1 MSPSETLERDLRAAR
16 PVAPAA
22 LRERVRTIAAQEPER
37 EPFLRRLSLR
47 RFVLVATPATVVVA
61 LVTAGVIVLTRP
73 ETSGETAAVGG
84 EPARTS
90 PATLESST
98 RDAAP
103 AQEDEESATPPSA
116 GALPPTQGRLQRYDA
131 QLQLQ
136 VDGIDELS
144 RATQQAMRI
153 TRSLGGSVS
162 SVSYD
167 APSQGVGSAQ
177 LTLRVPVERVQ
188 SAIVQLSGL
197 GTILGQ
203 RYGIEDL
210 QPAADDLT
218 KQIEQTQARIA
229 QLQESLRNPNRTAAE
244 RAVLQA
250 RLSDARRQLRDL
262 RAALT
267 STRAEA
273 RFATIQL
280 GLTTEEILPTPVED
294 DEGALDGVVDV
305 LRWEALALLYV
316 LVVAGPF
323 VVVGVAV
330 WFLLRLRR
338 RREEARLLAQT

>member
-1 MSPSETLERDLRAAR
+1 MLPSETLERELRTAK
-16 PVAPAA
+16 PVAPAT
-22 LRERVRTIAAQEPER
+22 LRERVLTIAAQEPER
-37 EPFLRRLSLR
+37 QPFLQRLSLR
-47 RFVLVATPATVVVA
+47 RFVLVAAPATVIVAVVA
-61 LVTAGVIVLTRP
+61 AGVIGLTGPRTGDEQQAGRGVP
-73 ETSGETAAVGG
+73 SSDPTTATTS
-84 EPARTS
+84 
-90 PATLESST
+90 LES
-98 RDAAP
+98 REAAP
-103 AQEDEESATPPSA
+103 AQDESAAPPAA
-116 GALPPTQGRLQRYDA
+116 GALQPTQGRLQRYDA

-144 RATQQAMRI
+144 SATQRAMRI
-153 TRSLGGSVS
+153 TRSLGGTVS

-210 QPAADDLT
+210 QPAADDLQ
-218 KQIEQTQARIA
+218 KQIEDTQARIA

-262 RAALT
+262 RAALAG
-267 STRAEA
+267 TRAEA
-273 RFATIQL
+273 RLATIQL
-280 GLTTEEILPTPVED
+280 GLTTEEILPASVE
-294 DEGALDGVVDV
+294 EEPGALDRVVDI

-323 VVVGVAV
+323 ILVGLAV

-338 RREEARLLAQT
+338 RREEERLLAQT